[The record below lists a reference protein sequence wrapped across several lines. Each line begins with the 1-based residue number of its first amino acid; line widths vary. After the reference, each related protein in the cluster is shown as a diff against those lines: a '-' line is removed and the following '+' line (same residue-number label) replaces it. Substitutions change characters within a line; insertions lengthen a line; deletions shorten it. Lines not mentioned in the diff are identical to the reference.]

1 MRTPSVR
8 LLSLAC
14 AAIALTGYPDGAAA
28 GSLRIMPIRVEAAP
42 DARFCNLTIAN
53 DEDVPVSVQVRGYG
67 WSKDASG
74 TDVLTEDTGFQ
85 VNPTILTLAAKE
97 QRLVRC
103 GLPPLPAKGERNE
116 QTWRLLIDEL
126 PRATPSLGPSLG
138 PPLGPP
144 LGPSLGSSL
153 APAPGGI
160 RTLLRISLPVFRAPA
175 DAHPDLVWSIRE
187 AETGGAVQPEM
198 VIENRGSRHA
208 QVLALEVMSAQ
219 ADYTITGSFYILAGG
234 RTVVALPGGFAG
246 APSAVRANTPDGP
259 LDLRSGAGS

>member
-1 MRTPSVR
+1 MRARHLR

-14 AAIALTGYPDGAAA
+14 AALGLSGIPHGADA

-53 DEDVPVSVQVRGYG
+53 DEDLPVSVQVRGYG

-74 TDVLTEDTGFQ
+74 TDVLTEDTAFQ

-103 GLPPLPAKGERNE
+103 GLPPLPGNGEQSE

-126 PRATPSLGPSLG
+126 PRPGPSL
-138 PPLGPP
+138 
-144 LGPSLGSSL
+144 
-153 APAPGGI
+153 GGI

-175 DAHPDLVWSIRE
+175 NAQPDLVWSIRE
-187 AETGGAVQPEM
+187 AATGGAAQPEL

-208 QVLALEVMSAQ
+208 QVLALEVISAQ
-219 ADYTITGSFYILAGG
+219 AGHTIAGSFYILAGG
-234 RTVVALPGGFAG
+234 RAVVALPGGFAG